1 MPDKQIQYSLPDDGG
16 SITASDLERKDR
28 ETQLDVMRTWFYENY
43 EDPAENT
50 PYEGGYVYIYGGPF
64 DARQELN
71 SEFGGIVSDEIIE
84 ELADELSDISYE
96 WTSTDREGFDEFEI
110 EIEAGRPTVFENSV
124 FDILGVFAEP
134 IQSPAREYVNRL
146 LYVNVVTALES
157 FLSDF
162 FTYRINQDPNLLRK
176 FVETT
181 PAFKEQKIP
190 VSDVFRAMGAI
201 EKRAESYLSSLVWHR
216 LKIVAALYKNVLD
229 IEFPDTREL
238 HETVIT
244 LRHELVHRNGK
255 KKDGNNHIIAEPDIR
270 NAIRLAQILVD
281 HIEKRWAEIS
291 TPTMPDD
298 SLPF

>member
-1 MPDKQIQYSLPDDGG
+1 M
-16 SITASDLERKDR
+16 
-28 ETQLDVMRTWFYENY
+28 
-43 EDPAENT
+43 
-50 PYEGGYVYIYGGPF
+50 
-64 DARQELN
+64 
-71 SEFGGIVSDEIIE
+71 
-84 ELADELSDISYE
+84 
-96 WTSTDREGFDEFEI
+96 
-110 EIEAGRPTVFENSV
+110 
-124 FDILGVFAEP
+124 FAEP

-162 FTYRINQDPNLLRK
+162 FTYHIKQDHNLLRK

-190 VSDVFRAMGAI
+190 VSDVFRAIDAI
-201 EKRAESYLSSLVWHR
+201 EKRAESYLSSIVWHR

-238 HETVIT
+238 RETVIE

-255 KKDGNNHIIAEPDIR
+255 KKDGNIYVIAEPDIR
-270 NAIRLAQILVD
+270 NAIRLAQMLVD

-298 SLPF
+298 SQLF

>member
-1 MPDKQIQYSLPDDGG
+1 MPDKPIQYSLPDGGG
-16 SITASDLERKDR
+16 SINAPELERKDR
-28 ETQLDVMRTWFYENY
+28 EAQLDVMRTWFYENY

-71 SEFGGIVSDEIIE
+71 SEFGGIISDEIIE

-162 FTYRINQDPNLLRK
+162 FSYRINQDPNLLRK

-190 VSDVFRAMGAI
+190 VSDVFRAMDAI
-201 EKRAESYLSSLVWHR
+201 EKRAESYLSSIVWHR

-238 HETVIT
+238 HETVIK

-255 KKDGNNHIIAEPDIR
+255 KKDGIHTIAESDIR
-270 NAIRLAQILVD
+270 NAIRLAQMLVD

-291 TPTMPDD
+291 TTTIRDD
-298 SLPF
+298 GLAF